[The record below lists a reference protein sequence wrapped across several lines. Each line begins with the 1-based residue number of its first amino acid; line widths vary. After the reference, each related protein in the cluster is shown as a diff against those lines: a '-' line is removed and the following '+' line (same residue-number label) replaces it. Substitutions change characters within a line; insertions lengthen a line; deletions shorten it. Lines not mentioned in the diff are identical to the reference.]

1 MSRRQV
7 LTFNFKAEFMK
18 HYTIKFNNNNNGSF
32 SNNAS
37 KALDDLIL
45 SNMIKMNPYLDKK
58 KDETLDAM
66 FIDAG
71 FDTDDHIIIPNR
83 SNSFLLKDEFDTEF
97 IKAANFL
104 SHYTPKKKYYKMF
117 DGTPIEFFEDEI
129 QIGYDL
135 IPLYK
140 LNTPKYYS
148 TFTPEIKNIII
159 NIFIS
164 INR

>member
-1 MSRRQV
+1 
-7 LTFNFKAEFMK
+7 MK
-18 HYTIKFNNNNNGSF
+18 HYTIKINDNKKNNTGFNFRNIK
-32 SNNAS
+32 NAS
-37 KALDDLIL
+37 KDLDDLIL
-45 SNMIKMNPYLDKK
+45 TNMIKMNPYLKGTKSDP
-58 KDETLDAM
+58 TLDAM
-66 FIDAG
+66 FIEASMSK
-71 FDTDDHIIIPNR
+71 DDHIIISNR
-83 SNSFLLKDEFDTEF
+83 DNSYLLKDNFDTEF

-104 SHYTPKKKYYKMF
+104 SQYNPTGKRYYTLF

-140 LNTPKYYS
+140 LSTPKYYN
-148 TFTPEIKNIII
+148 TFTPETKNLII

>member
-1 MSRRQV
+1 
-7 LTFNFKAEFMK
+7 MK
-18 HYTIKFNNNNNGSF
+18 HYTIKINNNSNNGSF
-32 SNNAS
+32 FNNNAS
-37 KALDDLIL
+37 KSLDDLIL

-58 KDETLDAM
+58 NDSTLDAM
-66 FIDAG
+66 FKDAG
-71 FDTDDHIIIPNR
+71 LFTDDHIIIPNR
-83 SNSFLLKDEFDTEF
+83 NNSSLLKDNFDTEF

-104 SHYTPKKKYYKMF
+104 SRYTPKKKYTLY

-148 TFTPEIKNIII
+148 TFTPEIKNTII

>member
-1 MSRRQV
+1 
-7 LTFNFKAEFMK
+7 MK
-18 HYTIKFNNNNNGSF
+18 RYTIKINKNNNNFSF
-32 SNNAS
+32 RNLINNPS
-37 KALDDLIL
+37 KSLDDLIF
-45 SNMIKMNPYLDKK
+45 SNLIKMNPYLGKK
-58 KDETLDAM
+58 KNDDILDAM
-66 FIDAG
+66 FADAG
-71 FDTDDHIIIPNR
+71 LNTDDHIIIPNR
-83 SNSFLLKDEFDTEF
+83 DNSYLLKGNLDTEF

-104 SHYTPKKKYYKMF
+104 SSYTPKKRTYTLF

-140 LNTPKYYS
+140 LSSSKYYS
-148 TFTPEIKNIII
+148 SFTPETKKTII

>member
-1 MSRRQV
+1 
-7 LTFNFKAEFMK
+7 MK
-18 HYTIKFNNNNNGSF
+18 RYTIKINKNNNNNFSF
-32 SNNAS
+32 RNPINNPS
-37 KALDDLIL
+37 KSLDDLIL
-45 SNMIKMNPYLDKK
+45 SNLIKMNPFLTGKK
-58 KDETLDAM
+58 KENDDILDAM

-83 SNSFLLKDEFDTEF
+83 DNSYLLKGNFNTEF
-97 IKAANFL
+97 AKAANFL
-104 SHYTPKKKYYKMF
+104 SSYTPKKKTYRLF

-140 LNTPKYYS
+140 LSSPKYYS
-148 TFTPEIKNIII
+148 TFTPETKNLII

>member
-1 MSRRQV
+1 
-7 LTFNFKAEFMK
+7 MK
-18 HYTIKFNNNNNGSF
+18 HYTIKINNEKNNNSFNFRGFTNNP
-32 SNNAS
+32 S
-37 KALDDLIL
+37 KDLDNLIL
-45 SNMIKMNPYLDKK
+45 SNLKKMNPYLKTTKTDS
-58 KDETLDAM
+58 TLDAM

-71 FDTDDHIIIPNR
+71 LNTSDRIIIPNR
-83 SNSFLLKDEFDTEF
+83 NYSYLLKGNFDTEF
-97 IKAANFL
+97 IKAAKFL
-104 SHYTPKKKYYKMF
+104 SNYTPGGKKYYTLF

-148 TFTPEIKNIII
+148 TFTPEIKNTII